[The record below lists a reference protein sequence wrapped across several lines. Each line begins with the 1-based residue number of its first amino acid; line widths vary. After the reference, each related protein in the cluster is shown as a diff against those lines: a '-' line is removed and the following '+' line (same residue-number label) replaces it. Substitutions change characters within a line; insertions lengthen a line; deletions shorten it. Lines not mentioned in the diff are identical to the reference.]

1 MGEVKLL
8 HTAMRL
14 AAEHRAALEQAA
26 PLVRLA
32 EKFFDGTA
40 DQDAVKHALTS
51 ELDTLAIHHRRLS
64 TFLDAMRFVLS
75 GTEPEPEPAP
85 MDRRGD

>member
-14 AAEHRAALEQAA
+14 AAEHRAVMEQTV
-26 PLVRLA
+26 PLVRLV
-32 EKFFDGTA
+32 EKVFTGHATPE
-40 DQDAVKHALTS
+40 AVT
-51 ELDTLAIHHRRLS
+51 EAIHQELNTLSIHHDRLR
-64 TFLDAMRFVLS
+64 TFLSAMRDVLDPPD
-75 GTEPEPEPAP
+75 GEAPP

>member
-14 AAEHRAALEQAA
+14 AAEHRAALEQVV

-32 EKFFDGTA
+32 EKFFQGHA
-40 DQDAVKHALTS
+40 DEAAVKEAIQA
-51 ELDTLAIHHRRLS
+51 ELSTLAIHHGRLS
-64 TFLDAMRFVLS
+64 TFLSAMRGVLS
-75 GTEPEPEPAP
+75 ATPAPPAPP